1 MSPRLSHGVF
11 NCGFLSTETGTL
23 ARTLADVLITITG
36 WAGEQNLLNFSI
48 IPTFLLVIVA
58 AVYTWIGYFSL
69 Y

>member
-1 MSPRLSHGVF
+1 VF

-48 IPTFLLVIVA
+48 IPTFFLVIVA

>member
-1 MSPRLSHGVF
+1 VF

-23 ARTLADVLITITG
+23 ARTTADVLITITG
-36 WAGEQNLLNFSI
+36 WAGEQNLLNFTI
-48 IPTFLLVIVA
+48 IPNFLLVIVA

>member
-1 MSPRLSHGVF
+1 
-11 NCGFLSTETGTL
+11 
-23 ARTLADVLITITG
+23 LADVLITITG
-36 WAGEQNLLNFSI
+36 WAGEQHLLNFSI

>member
-1 MSPRLSHGVF
+1 VF